1 MAKLDAKSIIDYIG
15 NAPKKTPVKV
25 FIKGDLAQIDFPK
38 EIENFTEAHS
48 GVIFGDWK
56 DIEPFLKKIIKLR
69 PTILKMMHEIQQ
81 FLYWTSKS

>member
-38 EIENFTEAHS
+38 
-48 GVIFGDWK
+48 
-56 DIEPFLKKIIKLR
+56 KLR
-69 PTILKMMHEIQQ
+69 ILLKLI
-81 FLYWTSKS
+81 LA